1 MGKIINYFCLRVIQ
15 TRLTLYI
22 IYNYAEL
29 RLGWQGLPEPLL
41 GWVQQSQYTLQVQA
55 LQQKYWEEQK
65 YECKR

>member
-1 MGKIINYFCLRVIQ
+1 MGKIVDYFCLRVIQ

-29 RLGWQGLPEPLL
+29 RLGWQGLPEPPL

-55 LQQKYWEEQK
+55 LQQKYWEEPK